1 MAGLINHGIFEIMQG
16 YQPTGGFFIEAIGE
30 SHRFWKYGTEGAIT
44 IIPNFLLTGIMVL
57 ITSIAIIIWAAKHI
71 DQKNGAKYLLILFIL
86 LTLFGGGLGH
96 IILFLPTWAYTT
108 RINKS
113 LNWWSKILTGKLRKF
128 LSYFWLP
135 SLLLTSIFWIIVM
148 QLGIFGYFPG
158 ETDPEVILN
167 IVFLFLILT
176 VLFANITFICG
187 FAGDILARES
197 ASS

>member
-1 MAGLINHGIFEIMQG
+1 
-16 YQPTGGFFIEAIGE
+16 
-30 SHRFWKYGTEGAIT
+30 
-44 IIPNFLLTGIMVL
+44 
-57 ITSIAIIIWAAKHI
+57 
-71 DQKNGAKYLLILFIL
+71 
-86 LTLFGGGLGH
+86 
-96 IILFLPTWAYTT
+96 
-108 RINKS
+108 
-113 LNWWSKILTGKLRKF
+113 
-128 LSYFWLP
+128 
-135 SLLLTSIFWIIVM
+135 M